1 VSSQTGARYNSSE
14 ITWGNTLLWR
24 HQQVSEAPDTQP
36 MQRLLTP
43 ENCKLTGLIRKGHR
57 SCWKEHCHITIKTT
71 CKKGFMKR
79 DCRSK
84 NGANV
89 PQFDVLRIFLEL
101 ILYVSTCDDGLLM
114 DTLNCPVSLSLFV
127 VCNTVFIF
135 AESVLL
141 MMWSNEISAAK
152 PED

>member
-1 VSSQTGARYNSSE
+1 
-14 ITWGNTLLWR
+14 
-24 HQQVSEAPDTQP
+24 
-36 MQRLLTP
+36 
-43 ENCKLTGLIRKGHR
+43 
-57 SCWKEHCHITIKTT
+57 
-71 CKKGFMKR
+71 MKR